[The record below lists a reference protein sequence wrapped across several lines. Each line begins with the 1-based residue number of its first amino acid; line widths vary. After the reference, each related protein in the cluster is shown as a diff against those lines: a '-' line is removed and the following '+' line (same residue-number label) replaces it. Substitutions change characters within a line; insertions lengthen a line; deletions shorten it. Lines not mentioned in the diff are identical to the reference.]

1 MTELK
6 ERNLSLD
13 ILKILSMVMVIVLHT
28 KTYGLKGVSFE
39 ISNELYWIVNALH
52 IFSLIAVNCFVLIS
66 GYFLNTTT
74 PQPKKLLKLWIQV
87 EIFSVG
93 IYLILVAV
101 PNNGFN
107 FAFGDFLVQLF
118 PIMSNQYWFFTCY
131 FVLMIIAPYLNKFI
145 NTMEQKEFKKCL
157 LVLIGLFVVIPSVN
171 VFDDNFDTS
180 KGYSA
185 IWFVILYL
193 VSAYLRRYPLPKK
206 PYGIFYICI
215 SVFSVL
221 SYALL
226 DYLSPYLS
234 LFRQARD
241 IIYRY
246 NNLVIFLAAVSL
258 FLFFINHPIKTEK
271 LWGKQITKISTV
283 SFSVYLFHEHPVI
296 RPVLW
301 DKTIKLFETVNS
313 VPMYLLRL
321 SISIVCIFVVGA
333 VSGWLISLLINS
345 SEKIFNKI
353 KRKNGA

>member
-1 MTELK
+1 MCAVTDSCIDFGFGQL
-6 ERNLSLD
+6 LF
-13 ILKILSMVMVIVLHT
+13 
-28 KTYGLKGVSFE
+28 Y
-39 ISNELYWIVNALH
+39 AL
-52 IFSLIAVNCFVLIS
+52 
-66 GYFLNTTT
+66 
-74 PQPKKLLKLWIQV
+74 
-87 EIFSVG
+87 
-93 IYLILVAV
+93 
-101 PNNGFN
+101 
-107 FAFGDFLVQLF
+107 
-118 PIMSNQYWFFTCY
+118 PIMTNKYWFFTCY
-131 FVLMIIAPYLNKFI
+131 FVLMVIAPFLNRFI

-246 NNLVIFLAAVSL
+246 NSLVIFLAAVSL

-271 LWGKQITKISTV
+271 LWGKQITKISAV

-333 VSGWLISLLINS
+333 VLGWIISLLINS

>member
-131 FVLMIIAPYLNKFI
+131 FVLMIIAPYLNRFI
-145 NTMEQKEFKKCL
+145 NTMEQKEFKKFLFVL
-157 LVLIGLFVVIPSVN
+157 LGLFVVIPSIN
-171 VFDDNFDTS
+171 IFGDNFDTS
-180 KGYSA
+180 NGYSA
-185 IWFVILYL
+185 VWFVILYL
-193 VSAYLRRYPLPKK
+193 VAAYLRRYPLPKK
-206 PYGIFYICI
+206 PYGRLYICI

-221 SYALL
+221 TYAVL
-226 DYLSPYLS
+226 DYASQYLD
-234 LFRQARD
+234 LFGQARE

-246 NNLVIFLAAVSL
+246 NSLVIFLAAVCL

-271 LWGKQITKISTV
+271 LWGKQIIKISAV

-333 VSGWLISLLINS
+333 VLGWVISLLINS
-345 SEKIFNKI
+345 SEKIFSKN